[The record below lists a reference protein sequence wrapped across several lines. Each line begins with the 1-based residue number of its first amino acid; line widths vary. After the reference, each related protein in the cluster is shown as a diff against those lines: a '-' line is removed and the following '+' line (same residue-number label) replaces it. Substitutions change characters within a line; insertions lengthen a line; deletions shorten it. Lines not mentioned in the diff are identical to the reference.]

1 MSGLLLALFATLM
14 AGLGARDMV
23 LAGRISAAHGP
34 AGGLLAVAMLCAG
47 VSSAL
52 AGVAAGFVLPMLTPD
67 ARVMLAGMALV
78 LAGLEALVLRPGRKP
93 VEPTHSLGAFALVL
107 LALQL
112 TDPVRFVVFAVGVG
126 TAAPI
131 PAAIGGAVA
140 SAALLAAS
148 ISQPDLADSA
158 WLGRA
163 RRLVG
168 GLLLLI
174 GGWLAWG
181 ALP

>member
-23 LAGRISAAHGP
+23 LAGRIAGTNGR
-34 AGGLLAVAMLCAG
+34 AGGLIAVAFACAAI
-47 VSSAL
+47 SSGL
-52 AGVAAGFVLPMLTPD
+52 AAVAAAFVLPPLTPD
-67 ARVMLAGMALV
+67 ARVMLAGMALT

-107 LALQL
+107 LALQV

-131 PAAIGGAVA
+131 PAAIGGALGSSV
-140 SAALLAAS
+140 LLAAV
-148 ISQPDLADSA
+148 ISLPDLAESDG
-158 WLGRA
+158 LRLA
-163 RRLVG
+163 RRGMG

-174 GGWLAWG
+174 GLWLGWG

>member
-23 LAGRISAAHGP
+23 LAGRISAANGR
-34 AGGLLAVAMLCAG
+34 AGGLVAVALACAA

-52 AGVAAGFVLPMLTPD
+52 AAVAAAFVLPLLTPD
-67 ARVMLAGMALV
+67 ARVMLAGMALA

-107 LALQL
+107 LALQV
-112 TDPVRFVVFAVGVG
+112 TDPVRFVVFAVSVG

-140 SAALLAAS
+140 SSVLLATA
-148 ISQPDLADSA
+148 ISLPDLADSDG
-158 WLGRA
+158 LRLA
-163 RRLVG
+163 RRGVG
-168 GLLLLI
+168 AVLLLI
-174 GGWLAWG
+174 GLWLAWG